1 MLTAPSSFHPPILPL
16 ADIIAEE
23 APTSPGIVLDTD
35 TLRNSLREMNLGG
48 AVSSK
53 AVENRM
59 KNAREEH
66 RKSVGAGG
74 REDEAEDEIS
84 AARHSLKKVG

>member
-1 MLTAPSSFHPPILPL
+1 
-16 ADIIAEE
+16 
-23 APTSPGIVLDTD
+23 
-35 TLRNSLREMNLGG
+35 MNLGG

-66 RKSVGAGG
+66 RKSVGRGG
-74 REDEAEDEIS
+74 REDEEEDEIS